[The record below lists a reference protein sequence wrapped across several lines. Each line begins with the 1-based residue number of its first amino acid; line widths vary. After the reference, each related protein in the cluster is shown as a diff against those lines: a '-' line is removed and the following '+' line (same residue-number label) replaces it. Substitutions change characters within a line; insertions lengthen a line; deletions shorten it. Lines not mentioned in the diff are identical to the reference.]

1 MVTQGRYIF
10 NNMKEILNASRFQTV
25 SAIVERVKKIM
36 IGYRLIE
43 YESLGLKWES
53 VLVSHMQVDKF
64 VELVQNQDVDMLKEQ
79 ENGGYQMYRLQND
92 HDIEDS

>member
-1 MVTQGRYIF
+1 
-10 NNMKEILNASRFQTV
+10 
-25 SAIVERVKKIM
+25 M

-64 VELVQNQDVDMLKEQ
+64 VELVQN
-79 ENGGYQMYRLQND
+79 
-92 HDIEDS
+92 